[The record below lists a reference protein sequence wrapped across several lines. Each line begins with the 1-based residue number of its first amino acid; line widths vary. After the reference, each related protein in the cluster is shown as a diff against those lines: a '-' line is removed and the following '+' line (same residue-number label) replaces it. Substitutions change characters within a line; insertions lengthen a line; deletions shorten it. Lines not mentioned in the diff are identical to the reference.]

1 MRDSKILKSI
11 KMSLIWIKV
20 KLILRDNHTKNI
32 MIQKRNKLTFCVKV
46 LENQFN
52 QIETDPR

>member
-1 MRDSKILKSI
+1 MRDSKIFKLI

-20 KLILRDNHTKNI
+20 KFKLRDNHTKNI
-32 MIQKRNKLTFCVKV
+32 MIKKQTKLTFCVKV

-52 QIETDPR
+52 QVETDPK